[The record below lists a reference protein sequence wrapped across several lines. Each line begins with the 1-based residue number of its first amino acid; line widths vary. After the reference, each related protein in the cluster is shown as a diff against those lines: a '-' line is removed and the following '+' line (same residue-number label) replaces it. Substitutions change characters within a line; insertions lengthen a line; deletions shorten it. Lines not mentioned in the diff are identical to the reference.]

1 MAKTSIKDY
10 VEAGIVGSCIIAVI
24 VLVYV
29 MVAPSYE
36 ITDIDTSSLSVY
48 GNFSQ
53 MVANANESSSKVY
66 DLNAE
71 TGLFDILGDLVVKG
85 LAVVKTFI
93 SGIKFMTFN
102 VNNLLSS
109 KVFYIP
115 TPIIIAVIT
124 IITLTIASVMLFR
137 HISGKED
144 EK

>member
-24 VLVYV
+24 ILCYV
-29 MVAPSYE
+29 FVAPTHDVS
-36 ITDIDTSSLSVY
+36 DIDTSSLGTY

-53 MVANANESSSKVY
+53 MVANANASSSQVY

-85 LAVVKTFI
+85 LAVLKTFI

-102 VNNLLSS
+102 VNSLLSA

-115 TPIIIAVIT
+115 APLIIAIVT
-124 IITLTIASVMLFR
+124 IITLTIASVVLFR